1 MSDKAVAPGILR
13 MDAGEIDLLDQ
24 ENALLELEDIVDRVR
39 IMTAV
44 SYELDIEEG
53 IRVPRH
59 LGCRRNAEATKL
71 LASLKAAVER
81 AGPAID
87 L

>member
-39 IMTAV
+39 L